1 MVVCPG
7 DECLREERRCRC
19 EGCLRS
25 ERIDLYLVREWG
37 LGRRSVRGDVSRVGR
52 ERGHRSCGSGVEE
65 DICEVQRM
73 GHGCLSFGLK
83 TQVSGLG
90 VQR

>member
-52 ERGHRSCGSGVEE
+52 ERAIVHVEAGWRK
-65 DICEVQRM
+65 ISVRCRGWAMVV
-73 GHGCLSFGLK
+73 CP
-83 TQVSGLG
+83 LG
-90 VQR
+90 